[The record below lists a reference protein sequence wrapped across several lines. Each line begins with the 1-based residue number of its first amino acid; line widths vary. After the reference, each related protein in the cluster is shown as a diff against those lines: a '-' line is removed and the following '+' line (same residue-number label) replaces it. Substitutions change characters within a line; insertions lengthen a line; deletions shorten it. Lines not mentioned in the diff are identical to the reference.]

1 MTVPSNCATPLTGAR
16 HPKLIMKSSF
26 IKSLFRNFATIVPLL
41 SLAACVVGPKYHKPP
56 VDTPPAYK
64 ESVPADTQAT
74 PPAAPPAN
82 PQAAPGAP
90 APTWKPATPN
100 DAMLKGKWWEIYN
113 DPQLNAL
120 EDQVNLS
127 NQNIKAAEASFLG
140 ARALVREARA
150 AYFPTIG
157 VSPSIAATR
166 QVSLSTSGSNSGQVT
181 GGTGT
186 DFNFPADASWVPD
199 IWGKVRN
206 QVRAQASAAQV
217 SAADLEN
224 TRLTLQADL
233 AVDYFQLRSQD
244 ALKQLLDATVV
255 AYQESVNLTQAL
267 YETGIDS
274 QESLLQA
281 QTQLATAQAQDTN
294 IGILRSQY
302 EHAIAML
309 TGKPAS
315 EFSLAPMP
323 LNAAPPA
330 IPIGVPSR
338 LLERRPDIAAAERS
352 MEQSNALIGVA
363 TAAFYPNLTLS
374 GDFGFQNTSITKW
387 FTWPSHYWSVGP
399 QLSET
404 LFEGGLRRATVVQYQ
419 AQFEQNTASYR
430 QTVLTAF
437 QQVEDNLAALRI
449 LSQEVQQQAA
459 AVDFAQRFL
468 NLAIDRYKLG
478 IDPYLNVL
486 TAQTTLLSN
495 QQAMVNLRLQEMNA
509 SVQLIEAL
517 GGGWDTSLLPS
528 KSDVRSLGKVVT
540 DPAAKTAT
548 NVTPQPLPP
557 PPATAAPAPANPAP
571 PQ

>member
-1 MTVPSNCATPLTGAR
+1 
-16 HPKLIMKSSF
+16 MKVEKMR
-26 IKSLFRNFATIVPLL
+26 ILYKFATESRSKIRGFAAALPLL
-41 SLAACVVGPKYHKPP
+41 ATMCLAGCVVGPKYHKPA
-56 VDTPPAYK
+56 VDAPPAYK
-64 ESVPADTQAT
+64 ET
-74 PPAAPPAN
+74 APSTNA
-82 PQAAPGAP
+82 QAAPGAP
-90 APTWKPATPN
+90 APNWQPANPN

-120 EDQVNLS
+120 EEQVNLS

-150 AYFPTIG
+150 AYFPTVG
-157 VSPSIAATR
+157 VSPSITATR
-166 QVSLSTSGSNSGQVT
+166 QLSINTSGSNSGKVS

-224 TRLTLQADL
+224 TRLTMQADL
-233 AVDYFQLRSQD
+233 AVDYFQLRTQD
-244 ALKQLLDATVV
+244 ALKELLDSTVT
-255 AYQESVNLTQAL
+255 AYQQSVNLTQAL

-281 QTQLATAQAQDTN
+281 QTQLATAQAEDTN
-294 IGILRSQY
+294 IGILRAQY

-315 EFSLAPMP
+315 QFSLPAMP
-323 LNAAPPA
+323 LNAAPPS
-330 IPIGVPSR
+330 IPTGVPSK

-374 GDFGFQNTSITKW
+374 GAFGFQNTSITDW

-399 QLSET
+399 QLAQT
-404 LFEGGLRRATVVQYQ
+404 LFEGGLRKATVVQYK
-419 AQFEQNTASYR
+419 AQYDQNAANYR

-486 TAQTTLLSN
+486 TAQTTYLSN
-495 QQAMVNLRLQEMNA
+495 QQAMVQLRLQEMNA

-528 KSDVRSLGKVVT
+528 KHDVQSLGTVQT
-540 DPAAKTAT
+540 DPAVKAAT
-548 NVTPQPLPP
+548 NVIPTNANQTPQR
-557 PPATAAPAPANPAP
+557 
-571 PQ
+571 

>member
-1 MTVPSNCATPLTGAR
+1 M
-16 HPKLIMKSSF
+16 
-26 IKSLFRNFATIVPLL
+26 SLGKIISALSLLAML
-41 SLAACVVGPKYHKPP
+41 SLASCVVGPKYHKPA
-56 VDTPPAYK
+56 VDAPPAYK
-64 ESVPADTQAT
+64 ESA
-74 PPAAPPAN
+74 PAAN
-82 PQAAPGAP
+82 EQAAPGAP
-90 APTWKPATPN
+90 APNWQPANPN

-120 EDQVNLS
+120 EEQVNLS

-140 ARALVREARA
+140 ARALVKQARA
-150 AYFPTIG
+150 AYFPTVG
-157 VSPSIAATR
+157 VSPSITATR
-166 QVSLSTSGSNSGQVT
+166 QLSINTSGSNSGKVS

-224 TRLTLQADL
+224 TRLTMQADL
-233 AVDYFQLRSQD
+233 AVDYFQLRTQD
-244 ALKQLLDATVV
+244 SLKQLLDSTVT
-255 AYQESVNLTQAL
+255 AYQQSVTLTQAL

-294 IGILRSQY
+294 VGILRSQY
-302 EHAIAML
+302 EHAIAL
-309 TGKPAS
+309 LVGKPAS
-315 EFSLAPMP
+315 EFSVAVIP
-323 LNAAPPA
+323 LNALPPA
-330 IPIGVPSR
+330 IPVGVPAK

-352 MEQSNALIGVA
+352 MEQANALIGVA
-363 TAAFYPNLTLS
+363 TAAYYPNLTLS
-374 GDFGFQNTSITKW
+374 GTFGFQNTSITDW

-399 QLSET
+399 QLAET
-404 LFEGGLRRATVVQYQ
+404 LFEGGLRRATVVQFR
-419 AQFEQNTASYR
+419 AQYDQSAANYR

-459 AVDFAQRFL
+459 AVDFAQKFL

-495 QQAMVNLRLQEMNA
+495 QQSMVQLRLQEMNA

-528 KSDVRSLGKVVT
+528 KSAVGSLGAVQT
-540 DPAAKTAT
+540 DPAVKAAT
-548 NVTPQPLPP
+548 NVVPPPSATATTPQK
-557 PPATAAPAPANPAP
+557 
-571 PQ
+571 